1 MMKPMRRL
9 VLAGWIVGAA
19 GAAQGA
25 DFRPCD
31 DAAANPALAGSL
43 CAVEQ
48 APADPSGLAGA
59 PAAPVSLFVRKFP
72 AAETARGQVWLIAGG
87 PGESGASF
95 YKLLPQ
101 LRAAFPGLDLVMPD
115 HRGTG
120 YSTRMCPDEEAA
132 GSPGGMALAGA
143 EWASCFR
150 RLNEQPG
157 YTRQFS
163 ETNAAHDLKLLL
175 ERMPHKGKTY
185 LYGVSYGTQ
194 LVLRTLALGTARI
207 DGVVL
212 DSLVSLQ
219 DDDKADISSRS
230 LVADAVGRQVLAD
243 CDASPACSRQMGAP
257 AAAVYRRLLDRAAAE
272 PALFDSVPGKNPKL
286 LFGNLLDIPQAA
298 PQIPYLIKELEQGK
312 GERMQAVIARVEE
325 QMESFGGFAQSPP
338 STPLVI
344 LITGSE
350 NNLRPGR
357 TAADV
362 EREEAGLLFTSSLP
376 GHAVNT
382 PLPLYNRDGWFAK
395 LPQRLP
401 PTLVIHGD
409 RDGKTP
415 YDAAVRHIEAL
426 RGAGPVRLYTAPG
439 KGHFVLWSDRC
450 ARDEIK
456 NFVLGTQDGKRCE
469 ALADSR

>member
-1 MMKPMRRL
+1 MSKL
-9 VLAGWIVGAA
+9 KHHAGIVLLSLCAASAHAA
-19 GAAQGA
+19 G
-25 DFRPCD
+25 FVPCD
-31 DAAANPALAGSL
+31 DAASHPALKDSL
-43 CAVEQ
+43 CAREQ
-48 APADPSGLAGA
+48 VPADPSGFSGA
-59 PAAPVSLFVRKFP
+59 PRGEMTLFVRKFP
-72 AAETARGQVWLIAGG
+72 AAETARGQVFLIAGG

-101 LRAAFPGLDLVMPD
+101 LNAAFPGMDLIMPD

-120 YSTRMCPDEEAA
+120 YSTRMCPEEESA

-150 RLNEQPG
+150 RLGEQPG

-163 ETNAAHDLKLLL
+163 ETNAAHDLKLLI
-175 ERMPHKGKTY
+175 ERTPRKGKTY

-194 LVLRTLALGTARI
+194 LVLRTVALGTSGI

-212 DSLVSLQ
+212 DSLVSMQ

-230 LVADAVGRQVLAD
+230 LVADAVGRQVLGD

-257 AAAVYRRLLDRAAAE
+257 AAAVYRRLLDRAANE
-272 PALFDSVPGKNPKL
+272 PGLFDSVPGKNPKL
-286 LFGNLLDIPQAA
+286 LFGNLLDIPEAA

-312 GERMQAVIARVEE
+312 GERMQAVIAQVEK

-344 LITGSE
+344 LITASE

-362 EREEAGLLFTSSLP
+362 EKEEAGLLFTSSLP

-382 PLPLYNRDGWFAK
+382 PLPLYKRDAWFAT
-395 LPQRLP
+395 LPRRLP

-439 KGHFVLWSDRC
+439 KGHFVLWTDRC
-450 ARDEIK
+450 ARDEIR
-456 NFVLGTQDGKRCE
+456 NFVLGTHDGKRCE

>member
-1 MMKPMRRL
+1 MSKL
-9 VLAGWIVGAA
+9 KHHAGIVLLSLCAASAHAA
-19 GAAQGA
+19 G
-25 DFRPCD
+25 FVPCD
-31 DAAANPALAGSL
+31 DAASHPALKDSL
-43 CAVEQ
+43 CAREQ
-48 APADPSGLAGA
+48 VPADPSGFSGA
-59 PAAPVSLFVRKFP
+59 PRGEMTLFVRKFP

-101 LRAAFPGLDLVMPD
+101 LNAAFPGMDLIMPD

-120 YSTRMCPDEEAA
+120 YSTRMCPEEESA

-150 RLNEQPG
+150 RLGEQPG

-163 ETNAAHDLKLLL
+163 ETNAAHDLKLLI
-175 ERMPHKGKTY
+175 ERTPRKGKTY

-194 LVLRTLALGTARI
+194 LVLRTVALGTSGI

-212 DSLVSLQ
+212 DFLVSMQ

-257 AAAVYRRLLDRAAAE
+257 AAAVYRRLLDRAANE
-272 PALFDSVPGKNPKL
+272 PGLFDSVPGKNPKL
-286 LFGNLLDIPQAA
+286 LFGNLLDIPEAA

-312 GERMQAVIARVEE
+312 GERMQAVIAQVEK

-344 LITGSE
+344 LITASE

-362 EREEAGLLFTSSLP
+362 EKEEAGLLFTSSLP

-382 PLPLYNRDGWFAK
+382 PLPLYKRDAWFAT
-395 LPQRLP
+395 LPRRLP

-439 KGHFVLWSDRC
+439 KGHFVLWTDRC
-450 ARDEIK
+450 ARDEIR
-456 NFVLGTQDGKRCE
+456 NFVLGKNDGKRCE